1 MGSSGGFEIYV
12 PRVPVPPIRV
22 DAMLVDAPGPGPVG
36 ASRRW
41 WARFASAG
49 NAFVHDEDG
58 GRL

>member
-1 MGSSGGFEIYV
+1 MYV
-12 PRVPVPPIRV
+12 PQVPVPPIRV
-22 DAMLVDAPGPGPVG
+22 DAMLVNALGPGAVG

-41 WARFASAG
+41 WAPFEAAS